1 MNSLDTNKSWENTKD
16 FKIEK
21 LKDFG
26 KNAWNQDVYLINYKG
41 FTDVTVK
48 ENFDYFI
55 KGCETT
61 PFKNIKD

>member
-1 MNSLDTNKSWENTKD
+1 MKNLDTNMSWENIKD

-21 LKDFG
+21 VEDFG

-48 ENFDYFI
+48 DEFNYFI

-61 PFKNIKD
+61 FSKNIKD